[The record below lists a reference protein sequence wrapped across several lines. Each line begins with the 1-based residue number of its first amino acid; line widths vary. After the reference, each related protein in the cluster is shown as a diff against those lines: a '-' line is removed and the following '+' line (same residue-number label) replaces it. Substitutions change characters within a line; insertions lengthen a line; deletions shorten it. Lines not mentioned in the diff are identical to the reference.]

1 MTRRQTI
8 LVGLVCCG
16 ALAALTITQPRRLST
31 QNRRVYHFL
40 KEAGYG
46 IGNMQPPLFW
56 DDIDEQRGLLVVD
69 VGACDGSDWTI
80 PAVLKRGHTVLA
92 FEPVNTERFLQTARS
107 SGLEPTLVDRPMA
120 NYGGGKIFLF
130 AAGASDRD
138 GSVRI
143 HSTGELASV
152 VPQDFY
158 PTVASASR
166 DVPVWR
172 LDTIVRGQTIHL
184 LKIDTQGSE
193 LAVLRGAEAL
203 FRENRI
209 NMVELEFWPKG
220 MTKGGYDPV
229 AVLDFLH
236 NHGFVCFDYSRNRH
250 ISPDRPS
257 DFEGFV
263 AAFDTER
270 DGGFGAWDELICFHQ
285 R

>member
-158 PTVASASR
+158 PTVPSASR

-220 MTKGGYDPV
+220 ITKGGYDPV

>member
-1 MTRRQTI
+1 MTPRQKI
-8 LVGLVCCG
+8 LGAIVCCVV
-16 ALAALTITQPRRLST
+16 AAVLTMMPSRRRSA
-31 QNRRVYHFL
+31 NRKVYHFL

-69 VGACDGSDWTI
+69 VGACDGSDWSI

-92 FEPVNTERFLQTARS
+92 FEPVNTERFLQTARGN
-107 SGLEPTLVDRPMA
+107 GLEPTLVDRPLA
-120 NYGGGKIFLF
+120 DYGGGKIFLF

-138 GSVRI
+138 GTMRI
-143 HSTGELASV
+143 HSAGELASV

-158 PTVASASR
+158 PTAASAPR

-172 LDTIVRGQTIHL
+172 LDTIIRGQTIHL

-203 FRENRI
+203 FHDKRV

-220 MTKGGYDPV
+220 MTRGGYDPV

-236 NHGFVCFDYSRNRH
+236 GHGFMCFDYSRNRH
-250 ISPDRPS
+250 IPPDRPD

-285 R
+285 L